1 VRFVVSVVI
10 SFGVNMQYSGF
21 IKPRYDQGGFAGI
34 PMRIREHCASGRYDA
49 VVLFFIDGFGWRF
62 FEKFKD
68 MPFLKRLTKSGKVE
82 KLTAQFP
89 STTAAHLTTI
99 HTGLPVGQSG
109 VYEWFYYEPQLDRI
123 IAPLLFSY
131 AGDDKRDTLKGQIK
145 ARKLYPNET
154 LYQELGRLGFS
165 SYVFGGYGY
174 TPSSYS
180 NVVMKGAKLSS
191 FKTMAEALVNFG
203 IALDMQSKPAYF
215 HFYFEKIDSICHE
228 YGPTAAQTEAEIE
241 TFLLIMEYFFR
252 RIFTGQKK
260 VLLLLT
266 ADHGA
271 SEVDPKTT
279 IFLNRD
285 KRFDGI
291 ERFIKTNRSGELL
304 VPAGSARDMFLYV
317 RDELLDEAQ
326 EFLSPRLEGKA
337 EVVKSEWLMEN
348 GYFGPELSQKFRAR
362 VGNLV
367 ILPYRYESVWWY
379 EKDKFEQ
386 RFYGHH
392 GGLTPQEMEIP
403 FLAVEI

>member
-1 VRFVVSVVI
+1 MNDFLLTD
-10 SFGVNMQYSGF
+10 NHF
-21 IKPRYDQGGFAGI
+21 IKPHYDSGGFAGI
-34 PMRIREHCASGRYDA
+34 PARIREYCASRRYDA
-49 VVLFFIDGFGWRF
+49 VVLFLIDAFGWRF
-62 FEKFKD
+62 FEKFQD
-68 MPFLKRLTKSGKVE
+68 MPFLKRLTNSGKVE

-109 VYEWFYYEPQLDRI
+109 VYEWFYYEPQLDRV

-131 AGDDKRDTLKGQIK
+131 AGDDKRDTLKVQIK

-154 LYQELGRLGFS
+154 LYLELGKLGFNS
-165 SYVFGGYGY
+165 HVFGGYGY

-180 NVVMKGAKLSS
+180 NVVMKGATLNSY
-191 FKTMAEALVNFG
+191 KTLAESLVNFG
-203 IALDMQSKPAYF
+203 ILLDIQPKPAYF

-241 TFLLIMEYFFR
+241 AFLLIMEYFFNR
-252 RIFTGQKK
+252 VFTNKKK
-260 VLLLLT
+260 VLFLMT

-271 SEVDPKTT
+271 AEVDPKTT
-279 IFLNRD
+279 VFLNTD
-285 KRFDGI
+285 NRFKGI
-291 ERFIKTNRSGELL
+291 ERFLKTNKAGSPI

-317 RDELLDEAQ
+317 KDDLLDDAQ
-326 EFLSPRLEGKA
+326 VFLSSRLAGKA
-337 EVVKSEWLMEN
+337 EVVKSTWLMEN
-348 GYFGPELSQKFRAR
+348 GYFGPEISSQFRAR

-386 RFYGHH
+386 RFFGHH
-392 GGLTPQEMEIP
+392 GGLTPEEMEIP
-403 FLAVEI
+403 LITLEI